1 MQNAFIATSMKRHQ
15 IANGEAI
22 YSVIETVVGTY
33 DPETKLFT
41 DENGIVYKHVLD
53 NSPQSKKKLKKNIII

>member
-1 MQNAFIATSMKRHQ
+1 MQNSFIATSMKRHQ

-33 DPETKLFT
+33 NPETKLFT
-41 DENGIVYKHVLD
+41 DENGVVYKHVLD
-53 NSPQSKKKLKKNIII
+53 N